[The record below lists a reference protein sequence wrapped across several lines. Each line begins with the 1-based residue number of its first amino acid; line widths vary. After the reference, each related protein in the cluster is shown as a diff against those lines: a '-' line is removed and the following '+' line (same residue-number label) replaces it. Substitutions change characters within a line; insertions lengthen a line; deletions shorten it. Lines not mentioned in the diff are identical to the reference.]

1 MNATTPSRKEYEEAR
16 AMLAGRRDAT
26 SFDETYTAED
36 LATARA
42 WVAEYE
48 AANR

>member
-1 MNATTPSRKEYEEAR
+1 MTTTIPSREEYEEAR
-16 AMLAGRRDAT
+16 AMLAGRRGVAT
-26 SFDETYTAED
+26 FDENYTAED